1 LWLRPIK
8 GFDRIG
14 APMTIEQFTRQTYLY
29 PVLWYVFATI
39 VSFVAA
45 LLFWQKGS
53 SSAEGKVPGL
63 PVSWKF
69 TGAGAVFVV
78 VMFLFWIIN
87 PLKPFSDYKK
97 IVIVNS
103 TQDVASPT
111 GPVVLHK
118 ITLENITKGSVGFD
132 DLANLQVELIPYDF
146 VYVLQRSFTDNS
158 LVTASPIPKGNYRMR
173 LVSPKTAESKDFL
186 EEVK

>member
-1 LWLRPIK
+1 
-8 GFDRIG
+8 
-14 APMTIEQFTRQTYLY
+14 MTIEQFTRQTYLY

-39 VSFVAA
+39 VAFVAA
-45 LLFWQKGS
+45 ILFWQRGS

-78 VMFLFWIIN
+78 VMFLFWIVN

-103 TQDVASPT
+103 NQDVASPT
-111 GPVVLHK
+111 GPVVLYK
-118 ITLENITKGSVGFD
+118 ITPENFAKDSAGFD
-132 DLANLQVELIPYDF
+132 DPASLQVELIPYDSI
-146 VYVLQRSFTDNS
+146 YVLQRSFSDNS

-173 LVSPKTAESKDFL
+173 LVSPKTAESKDFF